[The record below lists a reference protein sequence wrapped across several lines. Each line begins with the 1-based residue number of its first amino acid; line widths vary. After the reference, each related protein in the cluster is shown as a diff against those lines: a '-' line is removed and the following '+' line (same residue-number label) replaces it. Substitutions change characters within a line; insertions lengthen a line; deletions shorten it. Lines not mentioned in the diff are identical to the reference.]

1 MPPPPNYDCPVCKK
15 GFQRGYL
22 AKHIRTHSQYELVAV
37 VTNKDD
43 VRTKSA
49 HPHFDCSG
57 HTYIICP
64 YTKDAGFEL
73 GTRLHKDHV
82 CNFTYSDWLI
92 SPVPEI
98 IPVKNTIITPEDE
111 SEGIK
116 IHMILPED
124 EIITDKQ
131 CDCHI
136 EIAQLNDELEKLT
149 AWKNLILSSLPKASE
164 PKATEPKEAE
174 PKTEPKNKRK
184 ASKKPT
190 IIASKKEIE
199 KGMWCSSCAACGTTA
214 QFTTDLR
221 PCSSCKRL
229 THYNDDLTN
238 CYHWDCIVCDKKT
251 CYTCVKQA
259 GGNKMKPLCSVACT
273 KIHRQSL

>member
-1 MPPPPNYDCPVCKK
+1 
-15 GFQRGYL
+15 
-22 AKHIRTHSQYELVAV
+22 

-49 HPHFDCSG
+49 HPYFDCSG

-73 GTRLHKDHV
+73 GTRLHKEHV
-82 CNFTYSDWLI
+82 CNYTYSDWLI
-92 SPVPEI
+92 SSVPEI
-98 IPVKNTIITPEDE
+98 IPVKNTIIPEEE
-111 SEGIK
+111 SEGIQ
-116 IHMILPED
+116 IHMLLPED
-124 EIITDKQ
+124 EIITHTQ

-136 EIAQLNDELEKLT
+136 EIARLKDELEKLT
-149 AWKNLILSSLPKASE
+149 TWKNLILSSLPQISEPKVTE
-164 PKATEPKEAE
+164 PKATEPKAE
-174 PKTEPKNKRK
+174 PKATEPKAEPKATEPKAEPKATEPKDKRK

-199 KGMWCSSCAACGTTA
+199 KGMWCTSCAACGTTA
-214 QFTTDLR
+214 QFNTDLR
-221 PCSSCKRL
+221 PCSTCNRL

-273 KIHRQSL
+273 KIHRQ